1 MQEWRQQ
8 PRCQS
13 IQSVGP
19 KHRGGDRW
27 AGYQQRRMA
36 RPVFLLV
43 RSSKNEGQGGI
54 SSEVVCACSHGPCP
68 EPCGGRERDLVIAPG
83 ARREWRIPVEIQ
95 AIPGGHTL
103 SLELRWYERV
113 NEEDASPKES
123 QGDYNLVVDNLQSDC
138 ATVHLAGPSNK
149 PLKLSVGR
157 GRPPA
162 A

>member
-1 MQEWRQQ
+1 VSLSNPSAQNIAVATDGWDTSNDEWPGRY
-8 PRCQS
+8 S
-13 IQSVGP
+13 YWY
-19 KHRGGDRW
+19 D
-27 AGYQQRRMA
+27 
-36 RPVFLLV
+36 L
-43 RSSKNEGQGGI
+43 SKNEGQGGI

-68 EPCGGRERDLVIAPG
+68 EPCGGRDRDLVIAPG

-95 AIPGGHTL
+95 AIPGDHTL

-113 NEEDASPKES
+113 NEENASPKES
-123 QGDYNLVVDNLQSDC
+123 QGDYNLVVDNLQGDC